1 MNSIQTLLISAI
13 GVFFYVLEILIFV
26 RILCSWLLF
35 GIGYNSSIGRL
46 LYQLTE
52 PILGPV
58 RKMVDKSP
66 LGGGMGLDFSPIF
79 ALILMRLVQTLLV
92 AAIRMF

>member
-26 RILCSWLLF
+26 RILFSWLPF
-35 GIGYNSSIGRL
+35 GVGYNSSIGRL

-58 RKMVDKSP
+58 RNMVDKSP
-66 LGGGMGLDFSPIF
+66 LGGGWGLIF
-79 ALILMRLVQTLLV
+79 PLFLR
-92 AAIRMF
+92 